1 LFRHKNGRTVKGVNF
16 RLRDAG
22 DPVELAKI
30 YSMKELM
37 NWFSRHLATEERR
50 KLIDLVLEAAT
61 INIPF
66 TVGAEFSVKDVDVLL
81 QNGADSI
88 HQFIGS

>member
-1 LFRHKNGRTVKGVNF
+1 VSILD
-16 RLRDAG
+16 LRDAG

-37 NWFSRHLATEERR
+37 NWFSRHWQPKNEENLLIWFL
-50 KLIDLVLEAAT
+50 KLQLLIFHLQLER
-61 INIPF
+61 N
-66 TVGAEFSVKDVDVLL
+66 SVKDVDVLL
-81 QNGADSI
+81 QNGAESI